1 MKVSGGLGR
10 ASVILARCFQLARS
24 RRWNRE
30 DHAFSV
36 CVGYMQGAE
45 EEQELQ
51 ARKEQI
57 PRTEAGEKGR

>member
-1 MKVSGGLGR
+1 MGGGLGR
-10 ASVILARCFQLARS
+10 SVILAARCFQLARS
-24 RRWNRE
+24 RKWNRE

-51 ARKEQI
+51 ARKEQM
-57 PRTEAGEKGR
+57 PWTEAGEKGR